1 MTNYRVR
8 VRGEKADFFE
18 ELLKYLG
25 FCDFEKVDDL
35 SDDGIYPG
43 FEIRSGDH
51 KGQGR
56 IKTESP
62 GHFYN
67 NSGDNLNNLREVMS
81 RIDAQRDRYRKD

>member
-1 MTNYRVR
+1 MRNYRVR

-18 ELLKYLG
+18 ELLKHLD

-35 SDDGIYPG
+35 SDAGVYSG
-43 FEIRSGDH
+43 FDVRPGDH
-51 KGQGR
+51 KVQGK

-67 NSGDNLNNLREVMS
+67 NTGDNLNNLREVMS